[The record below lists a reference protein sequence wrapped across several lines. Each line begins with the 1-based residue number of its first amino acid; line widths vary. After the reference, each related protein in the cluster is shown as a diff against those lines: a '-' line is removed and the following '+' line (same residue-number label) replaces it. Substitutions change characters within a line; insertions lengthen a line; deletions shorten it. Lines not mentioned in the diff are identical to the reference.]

1 MGSGFKNEPRRYPP
15 NKHVSWKPAG
25 EAKAKNHDLTNA
37 DLQKLAATHEAN
49 LNNNNVFAGKNLS
62 DNTKITSFY
71 TLKALPPYQSPLNY
85 YGANTKID
93 PIQKEGATKN

>member
-1 MGSGFKNEPRRYPP
+1 
-15 NKHVSWKPAG
+15 VTWKPAG

-71 TLKALPPYQSPLNY
+71 TLKAMPPYQSPLNY
-85 YGANTKID
+85 YGANAKID
-93 PIQKEGATKN
+93 PITK